1 MTPIHFPTNKMP
13 GQPLTP
19 ANNVEPSDD
28 ALFEHYRGGDTAAF
42 ERLLARHQSGLFGF
56 LVRLLG
62 DRALAEDLFQETWLR
77 VVREAGRYRAEQKF
91 NRWLFTIANRL
102 AIDAL
107 RRRKRWASV
116 SVDDEEAA
124 VQLPDRGP
132 TAADETA
139 RRQTMDRIEA
149 ALATMQ
155 PALRQVFLLREDGGL
170 SFKEIAAMTGAPLG
184 TVLWRMSAALKHLR
198 KELRTM
204 E

>member
-1 MTPIHFPTNKMP
+1 MP
-13 GQPLTP
+13 GEPLIP
-19 ANNVEPSDD
+19 PNDVESTDD
-28 ALFEHYRGGDTAAF
+28 ALFERYRGGDTAAF

-56 LVRLLG
+56 LVRLVG

-77 VVREAGRYRAEQKF
+77 VVREAARYRAEQKF

-116 SVDDEEAA
+116 SVNAEETPLE
-124 VQLPDRGP
+124 LPDRGP
-132 TAADETA
+132 SAADETA
-139 RRQTMDRIEA
+139 RRQTMGRIES

-155 PALRQVFLLREDGGL
+155 PALRQVFLLRENSGL
-170 SFKEIAAMTGAPLG
+170 SFKEIAALTGTPLG

-198 KELRTM
+198 KELQTM

>member
-1 MTPIHFPTNKMP
+1 MP
-13 GQPLTP
+13 GQPLNPT
-19 ANNVEPSDD
+19 NDVEPTDD
-28 ALFEHYRGGDTAAF
+28 ALFERYRSGDTAAF
-42 ERLLARHQSGLFGF
+42 EQLLARHQSALFGF
-56 LVRLLG
+56 LARLVG

-77 VVREAGRYRAEQKF
+77 VVREASRYRAEQKF

-116 SVDDEEAA
+116 SVDDEETTLE
-124 VQLPDRGP
+124 LPDHGP
-132 TAADETA
+132 SAADETA
-139 RRQTMDRIEA
+139 RRQTMGRIES

-155 PALRQVFLLREDGGL
+155 PALRQVFLLRENRGL
-170 SFKEIAAMTGAPLG
+170 SFKEIAAMTDAPLG

-198 KELRTM
+198 KELQTM

>member
-1 MTPIHFPTNKMP
+1 MP
-13 GQPLTP
+13 GQPLIP
-19 ANNVEPSDD
+19 PNNVESTDD
-28 ALFEHYRGGDTAAF
+28 ALFERYRGGDAAAF
-42 ERLLARHQSGLFGF
+42 ERLLARHQSALFGF
-56 LVRLLG
+56 LTRLVG

-91 NRWLFTIANRL
+91 NRWLFTIASRL

-132 TAADETA
+132 SAAEETA
-139 RRQTMDRIEA
+139 RRQTMGRIES
-149 ALATMQ
+149 ALAAMQ
-155 PALRQVFLLREDGGL
+155 PALRQVFLLRENSGL

-198 KELRTM
+198 KELQTM

>member
-1 MTPIHFPTNKMP
+1 MPDQPLIPTN
-13 GQPLTP
+13 G
-19 ANNVEPSDD
+19 VEPTDD
-28 ALFEHYRGGDTAAF
+28 ALFERYRGGDTAAF
-42 ERLLARHQSGLFGF
+42 ERLLARHQSALFGF
-56 LVRLLG
+56 LARLAG

-77 VVREAGRYRAEQKF
+77 VVREAGRYHAEQKF

-132 TAADETA
+132 SAADETA
-139 RRQTMDRIEA
+139 RRQTMGRIEA

-155 PALRQVFLLREDGGL
+155 PALRQVFLLRENSGL
-170 SFKEIAAMTGAPLG
+170 SFKEIAAMTGSPMG

-198 KELRTM
+198 RELRTM

>member
-1 MTPIHFPTNKMP
+1 MP
-13 GQPLTP
+13 RQPLIPPTD
-19 ANNVEPSDD
+19 VESTDD
-28 ALFEHYRGGDTAAF
+28 ALFERYRGGDTAAF
-42 ERLLARHQSGLFGF
+42 ERLLARHQSALFGF
-56 LVRLLG
+56 LARLAG

-132 TAADETA
+132 SAADETA
-139 RRQTMDRIEA
+139 RRQTMGRIEA

-155 PALRQVFLLREDGGL
+155 PALRQVFLLRENSGL

-184 TVLWRMSAALKHLR
+184 TALWRMSAALKHLR
-198 KELRTM
+198 KELQTM